1 MGCRKFYECILQRFG
16 CIKKDPLN
24 WDFNDDNIL
33 INHIISGLG
42 LYEISVA
49 MQKSEDIVRY
59 KIIDIMSNFSNYET
73 VYHMGPGYKYVNY
86 IDFIKS
92 QYSYESL

>member
-1 MGCRKFYECILQRFG
+1 
-16 CIKKDPLN
+16 
-24 WDFNDDNIL
+24 
-33 INHIISGLG
+33 
-42 LYEISVA
+42 
-49 MQKSEDIVRY
+49 MQKPEDIVRY

-73 VYHMGPGYKYVNY
+73 VYHMGPGYKYENY